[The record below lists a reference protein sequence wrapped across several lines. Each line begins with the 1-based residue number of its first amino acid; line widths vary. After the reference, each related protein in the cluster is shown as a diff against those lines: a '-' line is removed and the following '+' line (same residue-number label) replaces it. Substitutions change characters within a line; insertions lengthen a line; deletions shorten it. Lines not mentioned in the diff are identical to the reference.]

1 MRRYLIILL
10 TLITAVIHFYFWYDY
25 VIVQGEKILL
35 FQSFLLNA
43 IGYLGLLGLLYLPL
57 GLPNSIHRYVRPLFI
72 AYTALTIV
80 LYIYFSA
87 TSGAWSVPLAPI
99 AKIDEAILIW
109 QLWAE
114 GRAEMPATTASRKSD
129 AML

>member
-10 TLITAVIHFYFWYDY
+10 TLITAGIHFYFYFT
-25 VIVQGEKILL
+25 GEKNILL
-35 FQSFLLNA
+35 FQLFLLNG

-57 GLPNSIHRYVRPLFI
+57 HLPDSIHRLVRPLFI
-72 AYTALTIV
+72 GYTALTIL
-80 LYIYFSA
+80 LYIIISA
-87 TSGAWSVPLAPI
+87 QSGIWSWPLAPI
-99 AKIDEAILIW
+99 AKVDEAVLIW

-114 GRAEMPATTASRKSD
+114 GRAEMPAAASRKSD

>member
-1 MRRYLIILL
+1 MRRGLIIVL
-10 TLITAVIHFYFWYDY
+10 TLITAVIHLYFWYDY
-25 VIVQGEKILL
+25 VIVQADKYLL

-43 IGYLGLLGLLYLPL
+43 IGYLALLGLLYLPL
-57 GLPNSIHRYVRPLFI
+57 GLPESIHRYVRPLFI
-72 AYTALTIV
+72 AYVILTIV

-87 TSGAWSVPLAPI
+87 TSGVWSAPLAPI
-99 AKIDEAILIW
+99 SKVVELILIW

-114 GRAEMPATTASRKSD
+114 GRATMPATASRNSD